1 MSSLNTVT
9 VRNAFSTER
18 GTYRAIVD
26 ADGTV
31 RVYDSVAGHY
41 TRCHSL
47 TPRRI
52 ARARR
57 EAGWEAPRTVRV
69 AVAQVG
75 SCFGCRGI
83 LSARNGRV
91 IWSGV
96 LRPFGCDAVAAE
108 DARRE
113 ANKRG
118 WTVA

>member
-31 RVYDSVAGHY
+31 RVWDSVAKHY

-47 TPRRI
+47 T
-52 ARARR
+52 ATQVASARR
-57 EAGWEAPRTVRV
+57 RAGWQAPRMVRV

-75 SCFGCRGI
+75 SCFGCCGELR
-83 LSARNGRV
+83 ARNGRV

-96 LRPFGCDAVAAE
+96 IRPFGFDAVAAE

-113 ANKRG
+113 AGKRG